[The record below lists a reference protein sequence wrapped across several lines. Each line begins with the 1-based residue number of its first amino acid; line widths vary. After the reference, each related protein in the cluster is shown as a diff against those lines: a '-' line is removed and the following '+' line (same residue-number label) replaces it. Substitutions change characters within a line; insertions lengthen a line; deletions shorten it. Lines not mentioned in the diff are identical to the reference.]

1 MISLSFPLSVKICW
15 HWISGSG
22 RFLKG
27 GAREVRFVG
36 QGGLIWGG
44 GRSDWHLITAAGTLG
59 KAWLWP
65 TFGSK
70 YPEVLQVGGQYQGV
84 WGFGG
89 YDDELSRRWWCC
101 WWWWRWWSCW
111 WLTRRS
117 MQWEGRARLNSSKT
131 RTTNTS
137 TVLWLLL
144 LLLNSSTTPPFTEF
158 DPALSPAC
166 LLQHAVTQ
174 SFWQIGTQNIH

>member
-1 MISLSFPLSVKICW
+1 MISLPFPLSVKICW

-101 WWWWRWWSCW
+101 WWWWRWWSCL

-131 RTTNTS
+131 RTTTTS
-137 TVLWLLL
+137 TVTSTAYTDYYYYYWIARRPHHSL
-144 LLLNSSTTPPFTEF
+144 SSTLPSLL
-158 DPALSPAC
+158 PASCNTL
-166 LLQHAVTQ
+166 
-174 SFWQIGTQNIH
+174 